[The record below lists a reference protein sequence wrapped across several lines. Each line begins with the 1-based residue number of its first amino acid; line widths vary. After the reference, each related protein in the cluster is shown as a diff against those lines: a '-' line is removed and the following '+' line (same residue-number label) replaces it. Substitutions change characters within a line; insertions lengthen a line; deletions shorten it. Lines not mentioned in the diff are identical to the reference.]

1 MDLWTLPATLYG
13 SPVHAVSNH
22 CRKLISTHPCD
33 HVRGPNAFRKTLSYG
48 NEHFVTDFMPILIVD
63 CLEAI
68 QIEKQQGKRFLSRL
82 HS

>member
-1 MDLWTLPATLYG
+1 
-13 SPVHAVSNH
+13 
-22 CRKLISTHPCD
+22 
-33 HVRGPNAFRKTLSYG
+33 
-48 NEHFVTDFMPILIVD
+48 MPILIVD